1 MSAHGKRY
9 RAARESIDREE
20 AYTPL
25 AAVRLL
31 KDSPAAKFDET
42 VEVHFRLGLNV
53 RHADEQLRGTI
64 MLPHGIGKDV
74 RVAVFA
80 EGEKAREAEDAGAD
94 IVGSGDLATKIEGG
108 FLDFDVAIATP
119 DQMSVVGKLGRVLG
133 PRGLMPNPKT
143 GTVTMDVD
151 QGRFRREGRQA
162 GVPHRPWR
170 QRPPSDRQAELR
182 RARVARELRRPRR
195 GDRPGQAV
203 RREGPLHPADHAHD
217 DNGPGHPR
225 RFDHHSRHRR
235 GAGGSYSLGLATND
249 SRRRPSAALHER
261 RSDRGRFRQR
271 VQRPTEPAVSGFRR
285 SGGNDVLKTDKERIV
300 EELAAELGSA
310 ETLIVA
316 DYRGLTN
323 KQLEALR
330 DQLLPHGA
338 RFRIVKNT
346 LTRRAAEQAGADA
359 LLVMLEGPTAIA
371 FIESSGDPAAVAKAL
386 AATAKET
393 NVLTLRGG
401 MLEGKS
407 LTGEEVDRLAT
418 LPPLDVLR
426 GQLVGAIV
434 APITQLLALVS
445 APLRDLHGLI
455 DARIAQLEEQGEVV
469 GPVAEAAVETAEPA
483 TEEAEQSPPAAEE
496 GLSAAEPQE
505 ARAPEDSAAADA
517 ADPEPEDTETTN
529 QAEDQQEEEDNGN

>member
-1 MSAHGKRY
+1 M
-9 RAARESIDREE
+9 
-20 AYTPL
+20 
-25 AAVRLL
+25 
-31 KDSPAAKFDET
+31 
-42 VEVHFRLGLNV
+42 
-53 RHADEQLRGTI
+53 
-64 MLPHGIGKDV
+64 
-74 RVAVFA
+74 
-80 EGEKAREAEDAGAD
+80 
-94 IVGSGDLATKIEGG
+94 
-108 FLDFDVAIATP
+108 
-119 DQMSVVGKLGRVLG
+119 
-133 PRGLMPNPKT
+133 
-143 GTVTMDVD
+143 
-151 QGRFRREGRQA
+151 
-162 GVPHRPWR
+162 
-170 QRPPSDRQAELR
+170 
-182 RARVARELRRPRR
+182 
-195 GDRPGQAV
+195 
-203 RREGPLHPADHAHD
+203 
-217 DNGPGHPR
+217 
-225 RFDHHSRHRR
+225 
-235 GAGGSYSLGLATND
+235 
-249 SRRRPSAALHER
+249 
-261 RSDRGRFRQR
+261 
-271 VQRPTEPAVSGFRR
+271 
-285 SGGNDVLKTDKERIV
+285 LKTDKERIV

-455 DARIAQLEEQGEVV
+455 DARIAQLEAQGEVV

-517 ADPEPEDTETTN
+517 VDPEPEDTDTTN

>member
-1 MSAHGKRY
+1 M
-9 RAARESIDREE
+9 
-20 AYTPL
+20 
-25 AAVRLL
+25 
-31 KDSPAAKFDET
+31 
-42 VEVHFRLGLNV
+42 
-53 RHADEQLRGTI
+53 
-64 MLPHGIGKDV
+64 
-74 RVAVFA
+74 
-80 EGEKAREAEDAGAD
+80 
-94 IVGSGDLATKIEGG
+94 
-108 FLDFDVAIATP
+108 
-119 DQMSVVGKLGRVLG
+119 
-133 PRGLMPNPKT
+133 
-143 GTVTMDVD
+143 
-151 QGRFRREGRQA
+151 
-162 GVPHRPWR
+162 
-170 QRPPSDRQAELR
+170 
-182 RARVARELRRPRR
+182 
-195 GDRPGQAV
+195 
-203 RREGPLHPADHAHD
+203 
-217 DNGPGHPR
+217 
-225 RFDHHSRHRR
+225 
-235 GAGGSYSLGLATND
+235 
-249 SRRRPSAALHER
+249 
-261 RSDRGRFRQR
+261 
-271 VQRPTEPAVSGFRR
+271 
-285 SGGNDVLKTDKERIV
+285 LKTDKERIV

-418 LPPLDVLR
+418 LPPLDILR

-455 DARIAQLEEQGEVV
+455 DARIAQLEAEGQIVEPEARAEPAAEAEAEAVDAGEPAREEEAAPSAE
-469 GPVAEAAVETAEPA
+469 GLDNDEPVAEASTP
-483 TEEAEQSPPAAEE
+483 S
-496 GLSAAEPQE
+496 
-505 ARAPEDSAAADA
+505 DSASAESDASDDAEAAN
-517 ADPEPEDTETTN
+517 EME
-529 QAEDQQEEEDNGN
+529 QKEEEDNGH